1 MTIYIAM
8 DDTDSL
14 ESRGTGRLARE
25 VARVI
30 SAHWHVFGITRHQL
44 YVHPDILYTS
54 HNSCAVIHV
63 DGSGKEAVDELF
75 AIAEEVMRSDFIAGS
90 DPGLCVTEASAVT
103 PALIAY
109 GRDAQVTVL
118 DQSAARSLAKNLN
131 IHLMGLGGSED
142 GVIGALAGIGL
153 AAMGNDGRYLSVGNV
168 RNLTGPVAVADL
180 LRAGV
185 DCVQT
190 LDGVVLK
197 DGIVMEVE
205 SKSVKPCPLNGKVVL
220 LVKIENGVIIPVK
233 RG

>member
-30 SAHWHVFGITRHQL
+30 SAHWHIFGITRHQL

-63 DGSGKEAVDELF
+63 NASGKEAVGELF
-75 AIAEEVMRSDFIAGS
+75 SIAEKVMRSDLIAGS
-90 DPGLCVTEASAVT
+90 DPGLCAGEASAVT

-109 GRDAQVTVL
+109 GRDAQVMVL
-118 DQSAARSLAKNLN
+118 NQSTARTLAKNSN
-131 IHLMGLGGSED
+131 IHLIGLGGSED

-153 AAMGNDGRYLSVGNV
+153 AAMGNDGRYISVGSV
-168 RNLTGPVAVADL
+168 RNLTGPVAVEDL
-180 LRAGV
+180 LHAGV

-190 LDGVVLK
+190 LDGVILRE
-197 DGIVMEVE
+197 GMIMEAE
-205 SKSVKPCPLNGKVVL
+205 GKSVKPCLLNGKTVL
-220 LVKIENGVIIPVK
+220 LVKIEGGIIIPVK